1 MPGIVILTTKG
12 EVKRDFVNALHK
24 ETGGAVA
31 LAVLQNVKKKTA
43 WKRVSSFFR
52 KVGFQGLLPELYH
65 FLAMK
70 LSRKKRAALAL
81 LSLRTPLSAE
91 TGYLMETTETDD
103 VNSDDVYNRISALHP
118 DLIVIWG
125 GYIVKPRLLAMAP
138 HTLNMHFG
146 FTPYYIRVNGV
157 HEAILQNDLEHI
169 GITIHYAVPQV
180 DAGDVLQVVTADHRK
195 PPEVFFKELNDTAA
209 REYIAVVKKIMSG
222 EHVYAKPQHA
232 AEGKNYFLKEW
243 TYAKQDAL
251 ARKLLSWKKRGH
263 A

>member
-12 EVKRDFVNALHK
+12 EAKRDFVNALHK

-52 KVGFQGLLPELYH
+52 KVGLRGLLPELYH
-65 FLAMK
+65 FLAVK

-81 LSLRTPLSAE
+81 LSLRTPLMTEA
-91 TGYLMETTETDD
+91 GYRVPTMETND
-103 VNSDDVYNRISALHP
+103 VNADDVYAKVSVIDP
-118 DLIVIWG
+118 DCIVIWG
-125 GYIVKPRLLAMAP
+125 GYIVKPRLLATAR
-138 HTLNMHFG
+138 HALNMHFG
-146 FTPYYIRVNGV
+146 FTPYYRGVNGV

-169 GITIHYAVPQV
+169 GITIHYAIPKV
-180 DAGDVLQVVTADHRK
+180 DAGDVLHVVTADHRK
-195 PPEVFFKELNDTAA
+195 LPEVFFKELNDTAV
-209 REYIAVVKKIMSG
+209 REGIIVVKKSMNR
-222 EHVYAKPQHA
+222 EHVYAKPQHV
-232 AEGKNYFLKEW
+232 AEGRNYFLKEW

-251 ARKLLSWKKRGH
+251 AQKLLSWKKRGH